1 MIDWNIQS
9 RSHTCQVSEKQF
21 EEDEPYHTLLFRV
34 KEGYSRLDIC
44 EDVWKEQYSE
54 GATDRKGFVSH
65 WQGVYKS
72 PPAKEPDPIE
82 RENAESLLRKIVELN
97 DPKYADCSYIL
108 AVMLERKRIL
118 KVQSDF
124 EEEGRRVF
132 VYERAKTGEVF
143 TIADPQLNLDDM
155 EKTQHDV
162 ALLLQHGLNPPAD
175 NEEEDA
181 SAEGD
186 AGNET
191 TPMDFSNNEEAD
203 EASAEELDPQ
213 ESETPSE
220 SQSDAVEQ
228 SAAT

>member
-9 RSHTCQVSEKQF
+9 RSHTCQVSEKHF
-21 EEDEPYHTLLFRV
+21 EEDETYHTLLFRG

-44 EDVWKEQYSE
+44 QEVWKEQYSE

-72 PPAKEPDPIE
+72 PPPKEPDPIE
-82 RENAESLLRKIVELN
+82 RENAESLLRKIVEMH

-118 KVQSDF
+118 KVQSEFKED
-124 EEEGRRVF
+124 GRRVF

-143 TIADPQLNLDDM
+143 TIADPRLNLDDM

-162 ALLLQHGLNPPAD
+162 ALLLQHGLNPPAEIAD
-175 NEEEDA
+175 SEA
-181 SAEGD
+181 GAE
-186 AGNET
+186 AGTGCET
-191 TPMDFSNNEEAD
+191 TPMSFSNNEESDEDAD
-203 EASAEELDPQ
+203 AEADSFDP
-213 ESETPSE
+213 ETASE
-220 SQSDAVEQ
+220 SQTSAVKEP
-228 SAAT
+228 AAT

>member
-9 RSHTCQVSEKQF
+9 RSHACQVSEKHF
-21 EEDEPYHTLLFRV
+21 EEDETYHTLLFRG

-44 EDVWKEQYSE
+44 QEVWKEQYSE

-72 PPAKEPDPIE
+72 PPPKEPDPIE
-82 RENAESLLRKIVELN
+82 RENAESLLRKIVEQH

-118 KVQSDF
+118 KVQSEFKED
-124 EEEGRRVF
+124 GRRVF
-132 VYERAKTGEVF
+132 VYERAKTGEIF

-162 ALLLQHGLNPPAD
+162 ALLLQHGLNPPAENAAAD
-175 NEEEDA
+175 TAAED
-181 SAEGD
+181 D
-186 AGNET
+186 AGEET
-191 TPMDFSNNEEAD
+191 APMNFSNSEETAED
-203 EASAEELDPQ
+203 VEAEVDSSDSKA
-213 ESETPSE
+213 PSE
-220 SQSDAVEQ
+220 SQTDAVEEP
-228 SAAT
+228 ATT